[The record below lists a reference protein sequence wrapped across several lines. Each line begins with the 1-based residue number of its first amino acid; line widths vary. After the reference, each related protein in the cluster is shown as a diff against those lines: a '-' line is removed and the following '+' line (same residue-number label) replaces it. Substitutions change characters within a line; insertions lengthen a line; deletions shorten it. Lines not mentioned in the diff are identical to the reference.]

1 MSTISKLRSLGWNT
15 KGVQGVGV
23 PFSKLDPPMEYC
35 TILLA
40 MRFDLVSD
48 IQSQKKI
55 TGEHVSSSKNWLAD
69 MTPMLKLNKY

>member
-1 MSTISKLRSLGWNT
+1 
-15 KGVQGVGV
+15 
-23 PFSKLDPPMEYC
+23 MEYC

-69 MTPMLKLNKY
+69 MTPMLKLIKY